1 MAMRGTYSSIMAKE
15 MGNAKKMAT
24 SLKMNEYYASKLIG
38 QANSFSMNR
47 LISTYLAAC
56 QSDSDVKHGLI
67 DERYA
72 LEIILV
78 RASTGER

>member
-1 MAMRGTYSSIMAKE
+1 MKIHIIGGSGSGKTYLAERLSKE
-15 MGNAKKMAT
+15 LGIH
-24 SLKMNEYYASKLIG
+24 EFYAGKLVN
-38 QANSFSMNR
+38 QAGSFTMNR

-78 RASTGER
+78 RAATAER